1 MQKTKSVALLGA
13 GWLGEPLGDVL
24 LADNYHVKAATT
36 SNEKALRLASKEFD
50 SYEMIV
56 QSDHIQGK
64 APSFWAVDTLILTLP
79 PGGRRDPAVATTYPA
94 KVDQIIKAAQAGG
107 ISKVLFTSSTGV
119 YGNQQ
124 AWVDEESPLQP
135 TTASGKALVQVEQQL
150 RDAFGKQLT
159 VLRLAGLVG
168 GSRQPGRWFAGK
180 TQVPGGEQYVNLVH
194 RVDVVNLCKAIL
206 QHNYWGT
213 TLNVCADR
221 HPTKA
226 NYYPEAA
233 RQLDLVPP
241 SFLVDPKAAPGKRVT
256 NERSKEVPGF
266 RYQYPDP
273 KAFPG
278 F

>member
-1 MQKTKSVALLGA
+1 MQKSKSVALLGA

-24 LADNYHVKAATT
+24 LADDYQVKAATT
-36 SNEKALRLASKEFD
+36 SKEKALRLDSKGFD

-56 QSDHIQGK
+56 QPDHIQGN
-64 APSFWAVDTLILTLP
+64 ALSFWTVDTLILTLP

-94 KVDQIIKAAQAGG
+94 KVAQVIQAARAGG
-107 ISKVLFTSSTGV
+107 VSKVLFTSSTGV

-124 AWVDEESPLQP
+124 NLVDEESPLQP
-135 TTASGKALVQVEQQL
+135 STASGKALVQVEQQL
-150 RDAFGKQLT
+150 HNAFGEQLT

-168 GSRQPGRWFAGK
+168 GSRQPGRWFASK

-213 TLNVCADR
+213 TLNVCADL

-226 NYYPEAA
+226 DYYPEAA

-241 SFLVDPKAAPGKRVT
+241 SFLVDPNAAPGKRVT

-273 KAFPG
+273 EGFPG
-278 F
+278 G